1 MRINSINVGK
11 NDKTRTEEISLQ
23 GYSDVY
29 FLVSLTYVVL
39 IVINIAVLIITD
51 VRCGYAVFILLIVNN
66 K

>member
-1 MRINSINVGK
+1 VRINSINVGK
-11 NDKTRTEEISLQ
+11 GDKTRAEEISLQ

-51 VRCGYAVFILLIVNN
+51 VTDDY
-66 K
+66 